1 MTYLSTRMVSLV
13 LTFGIFFGISC
24 SVLDNNRSDKP
35 PSYQQELNNQIR
47 TLNEQ
52 IVENPDNS
60 DLKIQKANLLME
72 LAESH
77 ANPSDRYPIYQ
88 NLYELS
94 LESSN
99 MEEPDVEHLDEI
111 INRAWSSEQNSG
123 VQLLQATRNA
133 EDVNSYYDILAHFD
147 NAIVLQPDN
156 LVTYN
161 LMATTFYENGS
172 INNAIDTLERAFEWS
187 NSSDNTIREK
197 LAYLYLES
205 GRTDEAINVYESLL
219 ASEPDNDHLTHGLTN
234 AYMISNRHEDA
245 IDRLTALVEQYPTR
259 IYYREA
265 LASQLYYRFEEQTIG
280 YLNDSGEISNSIT
293 ISDLISQLDEIHSIF
308 DELNTNSPSNE
319 ESIFR
324 MATFYKN
331 SAGQLLQLATNQ
343 SVPDEQAVNL
353 NQLADFYLENAITHW
368 ERLADMNPGNLEYLS
383 ILYELY
389 IQTERIEEAE
399 SIERSYNF

>member
-1 MTYLSTRMVSLV
+1 
-13 LTFGIFFGISC
+13 
-24 SVLDNNRSDKP
+24 
-35 PSYQQELNNQIR
+35 
-47 TLNEQ
+47 
-52 IVENPDNS
+52 
-60 DLKIQKANLLME
+60 ME
-72 LAESH
+72 LAESQ

-147 NAIVLQPDN
+147 NAIVLQPDS

-197 LAYLYLES
+197 LAYLYLET

-383 ILYELY
+383 ILYDLY